1 MTETPTWT
9 RADASSLQLTPATVT
24 PVIESPDSRVDDDLH
39 VWDTWLLRER
49 DGSVVKIDGSAYR
62 RPGARMLVAP
72 SGKGPPRR
80 SAPSAADVSKARW
93 PGRRRP

>member
-1 MTETPTWT
+1 MKERRELLD
-9 RADASSLQLTPATVT
+9 RAAA
-24 PVIESPDSRVDDDLH
+24 
-39 VWDTWLLRER
+39 LREQGR
-49 DGSVVKIDGSAYR
+49 PFALAPVVKIDGSAYR

-80 SAPSAADVSKARW
+80 SAPSAADVSKVRG